1 MGLLVL
7 GEFLPF
13 CGNDKGEGLIGE
25 EIDPL
30 LINPEDDPLLVILDT
45 DEDLDLDFVP
55 SLFVSSFSSG
65 FFCWL
70 TTIWSRIVCF
80 DLLVFVLAL
89 AGDSSGFGPVISTVG
104 GVVRCL
110 NSGTV

>member
-1 MGLLVL
+1 MDLLLVIVPAPGPVDGLKGALDFFSGSLSKFDVDEFGCKNNIVLGLLVL

-65 FFCWL
+65 FF
-70 TTIWSRIVCF
+70 
-80 DLLVFVLAL
+80 
-89 AGDSSGFGPVISTVG
+89 AG
-104 GVVRCL
+104 
-110 NSGTV
+110 